1 MRPEDLHRVPLG
13 ERVTVRQRLAD
24 GRASDVVGRLVGR
37 DEETL
42 VLQTRRGRADVRL
55 VDVVVARVVREA
67 PWRVAAFLE
76 RADVAVLD
84 LDGVLR
90 TFDTEG
96 HVGRAAAGLGTDL
109 DGVLETAFGIDEGMA
124 MLTGRCTHAE
134 WITAL
139 EARLLEDGHPVQA
152 VTRLMTAWVEDRGTP
167 IPHTT
172 ELVDRLTAAGTP
184 VFVFTNGTDR
194 VPAEMEHIGLG
205 HLVPALL
212 NACELGAAKP
222 DPQAYAVA
230 HTEIERRLGRAVAPT
245 EVRFTDDRPHNVEAA
260 REFGWQARIFTPPP

>member
-1 MRPEDLHRVPLG
+1 MRPEDLSRVPLG
-13 ERVTVRQRLAD
+13 ERVTVRRRLAD
-24 GRASDVVGRLVGR
+24 GRASDVVGRVVEL
-37 DEETL
+37 DAETV
-42 VLQTRRGRADVRL
+42 VLDTRHGRAVVRI
-55 VDVVVARVVREA
+55 VDVVVARVVRPV

-109 DGVLETAFGIDEGMA
+109 EGVLETAFGIDEGMA

-134 WITAL
+134 WITAM
-139 EARLLEDGHPVQA
+139 EARLLDDGHPPQA
-152 VTRLMTAWVEDRGTP
+152 VARLMTAWVEDRGTP
-167 IPHTT
+167 IAPTT
-172 ELVDRLTAAGTP
+172 ELVDRLSASGTP

-194 VPAEMEHIGLG
+194 VPEELEHIGLG

-212 NACELGAAKP
+212 NACDLGVAKP
-222 DPQAYAVA
+222 DPEAYAVA
-230 HTEIERRLGRAVAPT
+230 HAEIERRLGR
-245 EVRFTDDRPHNVEAA
+245 ELGREQVRFTDDRPQNVEAA
-260 REFGWQARIFTPPP
+260 RTFGWQARIFTPPA